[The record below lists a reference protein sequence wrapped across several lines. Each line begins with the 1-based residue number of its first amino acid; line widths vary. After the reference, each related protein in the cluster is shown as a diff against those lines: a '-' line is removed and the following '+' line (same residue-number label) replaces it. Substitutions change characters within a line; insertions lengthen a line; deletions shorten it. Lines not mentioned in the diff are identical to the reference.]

1 MLNITFKTI
10 YIWDGYE
17 MVILIFYIS
26 DFQIYGI
33 VNINMLTSVREY
45 NIVILE

>member
-1 MLNITFKTI
+1 
-10 YIWDGYE
+10 
-17 MVILIFYIS
+17 MVILIFCIS

-33 VNINMLTSVREY
+33 VNINMLTSVSEY